1 MKIAFVLDDTLDSS
15 DGVQQYVVLVS
26 GWLRDRGHEVHY
38 ITGNTTRTDLGNIH
52 SMAKNVRVR
61 FNRNRLSVPLPA
73 RASEIKRL
81 LAKESFDVLH
91 VQMPFSPML
100 AGKVIRYADQDT
112 AIVATYHIA
121 PHSKLVTVASKTLG
135 TIQKKTVNR
144 IDSIISVSPV
154 AQEFAQKT
162 TGKQSV
168 VIPNSIDLKL
178 WRPSQNQA
186 RKVDIA
192 FLGRLVSRKGCVFLL
207 RALNELK
214 ESGKLKDQKVVIAG
228 DGPERKQLES
238 YVTTHSLGNNV
249 SFLGY
254 ISEQDKRQ
262 LLQDTKLAVYPAT
275 GGESFGIVLLEAM
288 AAGAVILAGDNP
300 GYASVVGPASG
311 SLIAPQDTNGFANR
325 IAKLLTDSSHMA
337 ALRKLQQSLLDQYD
351 INTVGGAILAV
362 YTEAKRKRGVRA
374 NGKR

>member
-15 DGVQQYVVLVS
+15 DGVQQYVLLVS
-26 GWLRDRGHEVHY
+26 DWLRNHGHDVHY
-38 ITGNTTRTDLGNIH
+38 ITGNTSRTDLANIH
-52 SMAKNVRVR
+52 SMTKNVRVR

-73 RASEIKRL
+73 RSAEIKEL
-81 LAKESFDVLH
+81 LAKEAFDVLH
-91 VQMPFSPML
+91 IQMPFSPFL
-100 AGKVIRYADQDT
+100 AGKVIASATQNT

-121 PHSKLVTVASKTLG
+121 PHSKVVTAANKTLG
-135 TIQKKTVNR
+135 IIQKKTVAR

-154 AQEFAQKT
+154 AQGFAQKT

-168 VIPNSIDLKL
+168 VIPNSIDIKRWQLEKKQT
-178 WRPSQNQA
+178 RTT
-186 RKVDIA
+186 DIA

-238 YVTTHSLGNNV
+238 YVESHGLRKNV

-254 ISEQDKRQ
+254 ISEYAKRK
-262 LLQDTKLAVYPAT
+262 LLQETKLAIYPAT

-288 AAGAVILAGDNP
+288 AAGAVVLAGDNP
-300 GYASVVGPASG
+300 GYASVIGQADG
-311 SLIAPQDTNGFANR
+311 SLITPQDTNGFANR
-325 IAKLLTDSSHMA
+325 IAEVLTDSSQMA
-337 ALRKLQQSLLDQYD
+337 ALRKRQQSLLSQYD

-362 YTEAKRKRGVRA
+362 YTEAKRKRGVQP
-374 NGKR
+374 NGER